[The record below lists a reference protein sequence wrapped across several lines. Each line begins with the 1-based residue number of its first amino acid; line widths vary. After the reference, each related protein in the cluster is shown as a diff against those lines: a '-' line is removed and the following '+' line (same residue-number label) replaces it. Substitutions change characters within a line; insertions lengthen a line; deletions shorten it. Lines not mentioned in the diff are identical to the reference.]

1 MKQLILPMVALLFCS
16 MILPTD
22 CSRFRNGKFK
32 SKIDGAPYF
41 IERNGDFQREY
52 ILGTADSATLTFHVK
67 WISDCIYTVDPTE
80 ETHKK
85 IPAMPKDAILTS
97 EIIKTT
103 DSTYTTKSTSNFS
116 TLVDTVTFTR
126 VN

>member
-1 MKQLILPMVALLFCS
+1 MKQLILPILVLLFCS
-16 MILPTD
+16 MTPPTD
-22 CSRFRNGKFK
+22 CGRFRNGKFR
-32 SKIDGAPYF
+32 SSINGAPYF

-52 ILGTADSATLTFHVK
+52 ILGAPDSAVMTFHVK
-67 WISDCIYTVDPTE
+67 WISDCTYTVDPTA

-85 IPAMPKDAILTS
+85 IPAIPKDAVLTS

-116 TLVDTVTFTR
+116 TLVDTVTFIR
-126 VN
+126 V